1 MAPFCILSKVIM
13 TCTLLILN
21 YRMSLY
27 ISRDSMKGEYT
38 FYYDTFEFDECLLQ
52 ISTKHW
58 ILVVNIFTKPNNI
71 YTKRFQWH
79 VNTYVGQQLKQK
91 CTSIVLFTH
100 FYLFNVIVKKGGGSA
115 LNIFSIFC
123 THHRIPNEH
132 I

>member
-1 MAPFCILSKVIM
+1 MAPFCISSKVIM

-38 FYYDTFEFDECLLQ
+38 FYYDTSECDECLLQ

-58 ILVVNIFTKPNNI
+58 KLVVNTFEKSNNI
-71 YTKRFQWH
+71 YTKRFQWLT
-79 VNTYVGQQLKQK
+79 NTYVGQQWKQK
-91 CTSIVLFTH
+91 CTNIFLFTY

-123 THHRIPNEH
+123 THHPIPNEH